1 MANRTAPG
9 YGPDYERGTVGGPPR
24 RTGRWLVTALL
35 VLAAVIIGWRLLA
48 SIDNRTEV
56 RPPAA
61 GENYNR

>member
-1 MANRTAPG
+1 M
-9 YGPDYERGTVGGPPR
+9 
-24 RTGRWLVTALL
+24 ALL

-61 GENYNR
+61 GEHYNR